1 MSSSN
6 PLKSNALIESSWHY
20 SSIVYKALVVK
31 FYLLI
36 NRLIYFNIFFYLI
49 HRLNNINR
57 ILIQYVKW
65 NGRDLEL
72 RMTSKPCFGTTVRR
86 SANNRNYKNYEITHC
101 LNKAHYN
108 NVSYSFTHN
117 KLAILYFGLVIY
129 LYNLD
134 TITYA

>member
-1 MSSSN
+1 M
-6 PLKSNALIESSWHY
+6 
-20 SSIVYKALVVK
+20 
-31 FYLLI
+31 
-36 NRLIYFNIFFYLI
+36 
-49 HRLNNINR
+49 
-57 ILIQYVKW
+57 KW
-65 NGRDLEL
+65 NVRDLEL
-72 RMTSKPCFGTTVRR
+72 KMTSKPCFGTTVRR

-134 TITYA
+134 NYICLILIHILLQLLIPKINQSEDAGLYDLICLL